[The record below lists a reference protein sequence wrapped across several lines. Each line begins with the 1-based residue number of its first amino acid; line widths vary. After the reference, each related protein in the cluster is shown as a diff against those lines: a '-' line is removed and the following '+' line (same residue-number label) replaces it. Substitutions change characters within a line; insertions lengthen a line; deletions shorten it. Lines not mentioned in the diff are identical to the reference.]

1 MIDIL
6 HSAYVSN
13 PSYIVTNQANISHGR
28 VVYSFRRRKEEE
40 GASTCAMPVAQAV
53 MKTKER
59 ERQTWK
65 GSNEWR
71 GGARERER
79 ERVFV

>member
-1 MIDIL
+1 
-6 HSAYVSN
+6 
-13 PSYIVTNQANISHGR
+13 
-28 VVYSFRRRKEEE
+28 
-40 GASTCAMPVAQAV
+40 

-59 ERQTWK
+59 ERQSWK

-79 ERVFV
+79 ERERVFVCGKRRDSGILDSHFLQKTMNDV